1 MTAGPANVLH
11 ALRQRWSGWWEAR
24 LPRQD
29 QIRLTQRN
37 LYILPSRA
45 GLSFAVV
52 VMVLLLASINEQVN
66 LGYALAFLLGG
77 AGMAALYQTHGNLQ
91 GVSLRLQSLHSVHA
105 GQVLRLPVAL
115 NNQHRRLGRYGLLIS
130 VDTRSLPRELAAS
143 SAPQHV
149 DLPPGS
155 EGSVEVDVP
164 TLHRG
169 WLDLPRLTI
178 ETRYPLGLFRAWA
191 FWRPQSRVLVWPA
204 LEAHAPPLPELPGR
218 DSREPQATA
227 QARDADMPE
236 GLRDHRRGDPLRWVA
251 WKKSTRALATG
262 GNLVSREPAGGRT
275 PDRWL
280 DYAHSPGLQHL
291 AAEARLSRLTSWLL
305 QAEQDA
311 SGNGPAY
318 GLRLP
323 GLSLSC
329 GNGPHHLR
337 QCLDALATWAPPG
350 AAQGQAP
357 EPARGP
363 A

>member
-1 MTAGPANVLH
+1 MRAQPPNMVH
-11 ALRQRWSGWWEAR
+11 AMRQRWTDWWEAR

-37 LYILPSRA
+37 LYILPTRA
-45 GLSFAVV
+45 GLSFAAV

-91 GVSLRLQSLHSVHA
+91 GVTLRLSSLHSVHA
-105 GQVLRLPVAL
+105 GQVMRLAVTL
-115 NNQHRRLGRYGLLIS
+115 GNQHRRLGRYGLLIS

-143 SAPQHV
+143 STPQHL

-164 TLHRG
+164 TLQRG

-191 FWRPQSRVLVWPA
+191 FWRPQSRVLIWPA
-204 LEAHAPPLPELPGR
+204 LEAHAPRLPDMPGR
-218 DSREPQATA
+218 DSREPQAAA
-227 QARDADMPE
+227 QARDADVPE
-236 GLRDHRRGDPLRWVA
+236 GLRDHRRGDPLQWVA

-262 GNLVSREPAGGRT
+262 GNLVSREPASGRT

-280 DYAHSPGLQHL
+280 DYEHSPGLQSL
-291 AAEARLSRLTSWLL
+291 ASEARLSRLAAWLL
-305 QAEQDA
+305 QAEEDA
-311 SGNGPAY
+311 AANGPTY

-323 GLSLSC
+323 GLMLSC
-329 GNGPHHLR
+329 GKGPHHLR
-337 QCLDALATWAPPG
+337 QCLNALATWAPNGTARSAGRG
-350 AAQGQAP
+350 AA
-357 EPARGP
+357 
-363 A
+363 

>member
-1 MTAGPANVLH
+1 MMAGTPNVLN
-11 ALRQRWSGWWEAR
+11 ALRRRWADWWEAR

-52 VMVLLLASINEQVN
+52 VLVLLLASINEQVN
-66 LGYALAFLLGG
+66 LGYALAFLLCG

-105 GQVLRLPVAL
+105 GQVLRLPVTL
-115 NNQHRRLGRYGLLIS
+115 GNQHRRLGRYGLMIS
-130 VDTRSLPRELAAS
+130 VDTRGLPRDLAS
-143 SAPQHV
+143 GHVPQHL

-164 TLHRG
+164 TLRRG
-169 WLDLPRLTI
+169 WLEPPRLTI

-191 FWRPQSRVLVWPA
+191 FWRPQSRVLIWPA
-204 LEAHAPPLPELPGR
+204 LEAHAPPLPEVAGK
-218 DSREPQATA
+218 DSREPQAAT

-236 GLRDHRRGDPLRWVA
+236 GLRDHRRGDPLHWVA
-251 WKKSTRALATG
+251 WRKSSRALATG

-280 DYAHSPGLQHL
+280 DYEHSPGLQGL
-291 AAEARLSRLTSWLL
+291 AVEARLSRLASWLIR
-305 QAEQDA
+305 AEQDA
-311 SGNGPAY
+311 AAGGPAY

-323 GLSLSC
+323 GVSLPCSH
-329 GNGPHHLR
+329 GPHHLR
-337 QCLDALATWAPPG
+337 DCLDALALWAPPSNAG
-350 AAQGQAP
+350 AARGAP
-357 EPARGP
+357 T
-363 A
+363 